1 MYNAWYSLIG
11 YMFIAY
17 IIICVAAALFLLGY
31 TIYKIINKVKTR
43 YPLRKSEPNDII

>member
-1 MYNAWYSLIG
+1 MYNAWYPLIA

-17 IIICVAAALFLLGY
+17 IIICVAVTQFLIGY
-31 TIYKIINKVKTR
+31 VLYKIINKVKTR